1 MSKYRKWREIVTE
14 QLAADWNA
22 ALDYIQF
29 AIEEYQVDK
38 DTPVLLLS
46 LRTFIESQGGVKQLE
61 KETGIKAQTFLEV
74 LSNGE
79 APRVDMLATILTALG
94 CQLSIEP
101 LKTKG
106 CNVKITDDVSVAP
119 LESVKSEMALSTN
132 NK

>member
-14 QLAADWNA
+14 QLAADWDA
-22 ALDYIQF
+22 AFDYIQF

-101 LKTKG
+101 LKAEGGSTPHIY
-106 CNVKITDDVSVAP
+106 KIDTCGNQ
-119 LESVKSEMALSTN
+119 KCTR
-132 NK
+132 

>member
-101 LKTKG
+101 LKTEECSPPHIYKIDTS
-106 CNVKITDDVSVAP
+106 CNQKCTR
-119 LESVKSEMALSTN
+119 
-132 NK
+132 

>member
-61 KETGIKAQTFLEV
+61 KETGIKAQTFLKV

-79 APRVDMLATILTALG
+79 VPRVDMLATILTALG

-101 LKTKG
+101 LKTEG
-106 CNVKITDDVSVAP
+106 CSSPHIYKIDTSCNQKCP
-119 LESVKSEMALSTN
+119 R
-132 NK
+132 